1 MPTRNYQEQF
11 FQLLRYRFK
20 DQKSM
25 AEAISEVV
33 GIGIDSA
40 YRRISGKSQLKV
52 NEFIQL
58 SQYFNLSFPEDEAGT
73 IRFRF
78 NNRNNE
84 IRSPGDYI
92 DQLEQRLA
100 LVESWPDKQLYYATP
115 DLPFFYELMSPTL
128 LAFKLYV
135 FGVTSWGFDH
145 WKTQP
150 FRLEMIDTQ
159 VLEKAAKISHYA
171 YRVPS
176 KELWSSS
183 ILTATLSQVEYMVMI
198 GKFADPAVPERVLN
212 EIEDV
217 VEHLEQMAIHGKKFI
232 PGEKPEKSKTP
243 YALYYNELLYV
254 STTISVHSPQASL
267 VFLSFLTPNFL
278 VTTDQS
284 LGEEVQSWFDRL
296 LDDATILG
304 SDTRLHREW
313 FFNRLKAQ
321 IAGARGRIKQQ
332 LLDQNSPF

>member
-1 MPTRNYQEQF
+1 MKLVNYQEQF
-11 FQLLRYRFK
+11 FQLLRHRFK

-25 AEAISEVV
+25 AESISEVV
-33 GIGIDSA
+33 DIGIDSA
-40 YRRISGKSQLKV
+40 YRRISGKSQLRV

-58 SQYFNLSFPEDEAGT
+58 SKHFRLSFPEDDAGV

-78 NNRNNE
+78 NNRQQE
-84 IRSPGDYI
+84 IRSPEDYI
-92 DQLEQRLA
+92 DQLEQRMA
-100 LVESWPDKQLYYATP
+100 LVESWPDKRLYYATP

-145 WKTQP
+145 WKSQP
-150 FRLEMIDTQ
+150 FRLEMIDQ
-159 VLEKAAKISHYA
+159 RVLEKAAKISHYA

-176 KELWSSS
+176 KELWSSG

-198 GKFADPAVPERVLN
+198 GKFADPAVPERILD
-212 EIEDV
+212 EIGSV
-217 VEHLEQMAIHGKKFI
+217 VEHLEQMAIFGKKFI
-232 PGEKPEKSKTP
+232 PGEEPEKSKTP
-243 YALYYNELLYV
+243 YALHYNELLYV
-254 STTISVHSPQASL
+254 STTICVHSPNASL

-284 LGEEVQSWFDRL
+284 LGEEVQSWFETL
-296 LDDATILG
+296 LQDATKL
-304 SDTRLHREW
+304 SNDTRLHREW
-313 FFNRLKAQ
+313 FFNRLRAQ